1 MPAALRVTLTDEDN
15 QIVAQCYEE
24 AADAET
30 RTRYQM
36 ILLAAKGH
44 IAPQIAPVVRRSV
57 ATVVRVLHR

>member
-1 MPAALRVTLTDEDN
+1 
-15 QIVAQCYEE
+15 
-24 AADAET
+24 
-30 RTRYQM
+30 M